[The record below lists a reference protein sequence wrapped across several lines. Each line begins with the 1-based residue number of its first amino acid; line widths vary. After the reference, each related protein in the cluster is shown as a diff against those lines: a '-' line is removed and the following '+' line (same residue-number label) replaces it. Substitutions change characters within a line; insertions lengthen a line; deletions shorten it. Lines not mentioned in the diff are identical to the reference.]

1 MWVILRGFEAVF
13 WLTVAGFESDEE
25 SDLSD
30 EDEIRISEDAWDLIC
45 RLICE
50 RENRIG
56 AKAVTA
62 SSINDEIEEFRA
74 HPFFE
79 GVEWHSIRNRSAPF
93 VPQLEGDADTSYF
106 DVPNENKIILIDDAA
121 QAAHFKGFTFKR
133 TRPDSTVE
141 ISVSPTDALAATMF

>member
-1 MWVILRGFEAVF
+1 MTVRFWKRSKITIKKGAWKTHLLWVILRGFEAVF

-62 SSINDEIEEFRA
+62 SRF
-74 HPFFE
+74 
-79 GVEWHSIRNRSAPF
+79 
-93 VPQLEGDADTSYF
+93 
-106 DVPNENKIILIDDAA
+106 
-121 QAAHFKGFTFKR
+121 
-133 TRPDSTVE
+133 
-141 ISVSPTDALAATMF
+141 ALLLQTKVV